1 MKFPEPTI
9 NITINHMSGQVHD
22 LGALCKE
29 NPCGFNELCPSHP
42 LSCFYPQSLPFQL
55 MATAFFITLH
65 INLLRNPAG
74 SIFIL
79 YRVRTLCTTSTIAK
93 TIFSCLN
100 YCNGLLTGLP
110 SFKFCSQ
117 YNLFSVASRVIFFQM
132 RSPIMSPLCSKP
144 SEDF

>member
-1 MKFPEPTI
+1 
-9 NITINHMSGQVHD
+9 MSGQVHD

-42 LSCFYPQSLPFQL
+42 SSCLYPQSLPFQS

-79 YRVRTLCTTSTIAK
+79 YRVRTLCTTSTITK
-93 TIFSCLN
+93 TIFFCLN

-110 SFKFCSQ
+110 SF
-117 YNLFSVASRVIFFQM
+117 
-132 RSPIMSPLCSKP
+132 
-144 SEDF
+144 